1 MKLEPEERQRPVLD
15 RCDRAGRGHRQR
27 HKLRA
32 GILYLVSVA
41 HPDNCLVGY
50 AMEEGLVGVEHL
62 ALGAAELTRRR
73 ALHLPPQGLGRQL
86 HPVADAEHRDAHP
99 EELRIAMR
107 RAGSYTL
114 LGPPER
120 IKASGFSSRTR
131 SGVMSW
137 RTIRAKACRSRTRRA
152 MSWTYCAPKSRT
164 RTGRAAGSMSS
175 MSFCVLHG
183 RKPADGAERPAIIK
197 PLV

>member
-15 RCDRAGRGHRQR
+15 RRDRAGRGHGQR

-50 AMEEGLVGVEHL
+50 AMEEGLVGAEHL

-73 ALHLPPQGLGRQL
+73 ALHLSPQDLGRKL
-86 HPVADAEHRDAHP
+86 HPVADAEYRDAHP

-107 RAGSYTL
+107 RAGLVHAPGTARKDQGQRVQLPHALGRDVVADDPGEGVPLADPACDELDVLCSKVEDQNRLRRGIDELHEL
-114 LGPPER
+114 LR
-120 IKASGFSSRTR
+120 SSG
-131 SGVMSW
+131 
-137 RTIRAKACRSRTRRA
+137 KE
-152 MSWTYCAPKSRT
+152 
-164 RTGRAAGSMSS
+164 TGGW
-175 MSFCVLHG
+175 C
-183 RKPADGAERPAIIK
+183 
-197 PLV
+197 